1 MSDAETIEYRPLD
14 RAVDASVILKKMLS
28 DLERYTPSAV
38 DALLDAKAEAAPA
51 LARAA
56 RPAIESEVERLSL
69 TLYKAQRQ
77 VMAFISRAEQLEQ
90 KYDMARASGSV
101 LPTASDTFRSQVAFL
116 RHILN
121 RAVNKTIDAGT
132 DISVLMT
139 LGSAATTSPPLDG
152 KGLAEVCAWTLQ
164 KYVVESVDSMVH
176 KLSSTKC
183 ALGLDSETAERVRAL
198 RNKIDSVLYP
208 ESTALDVAPSPEA
221 PKKSFHESGPR
232 LRM

>member
-1 MSDAETIEYRPLD
+1 MSDAETIEYHPQD
-14 RAVDASVILKKMLS
+14 RAVDAGLILKKMLS

-101 LPTASDTFRSQVAFL
+101 LPTASDTFRSQVSFL

-139 LGSAATTSPPLDG
+139 LGSAATISPPLDS
-152 KGLAEVCAWTLQ
+152 KSLAEVCAWTLQ
-164 KYVVESVDSMVH
+164 KYVIEPIDGMVH
-176 KLSSTKC
+176 TLGSSKC
-183 ALGLDSETAERVRAL
+183 ALGLDAETTERVNAL
-198 RNKIDSVLYP
+198 RNKIERVLYP
-208 ESTALDVAPSPEA
+208 ESATFDVAPSPDA
-221 PKKSFHESGPR
+221 PKKSFHESGPC